1 MENFE
6 EIFLENLKKVGLN
19 LENEKIEKFQLYYEM
34 LLDWNEKMNLTA
46 ITDLEGVILKHFIDS
61 LMVLKFLPDE
71 TKSLIDVGTGAGFP
85 GLPLKIAKNEL
96 KVTLLDSLNK
106 RLIFLESLKE
116 KLNLDFELVHAR
128 AEELGRKENYR
139 EKFDVST
146 SRAVASLNVLSEY
159 CLSFVKTGGL
169 FIAMKSGN
177 VDEELESAKRSIALL
192 GRKIEKVEKFN
203 LPNDISRSIV
213 VIRKIKNTNK
223 IYPRAS
229 AKIKKSP
236 L

>member
-1 MENFE
+1 MKIFE
-6 EIFLENLKKVGLN
+6 RIFSENLERVGLD
-19 LENEKIEKFQLYYEM
+19 LEKEKIEKFKSYYEM
-34 LLDWNEKMNLTA
+34 LLEWNEKMNLTA
-46 ITDLEGVILKHFIDS
+46 ITNIDDVIVKHFIDS
-61 LMVLKFLPDE
+61 LMILKFLTNE

-85 GLPLKIAKNEL
+85 GVPVKIAKNEL
-96 KVTLLDSLNK
+96 KITLLDSLNK
-106 RLIFLESLKE
+106 RLIFLNALKE
-116 KLNLDFELVHAR
+116 QLNLDFELVHAR
-128 AEELGRKENYR
+128 AEELGRKENFR
-139 EKFDVST
+139 EKFDVTT

-159 CLSFVKTGGL
+159 CLPFVKAGGM

-177 VDEELESAKRSIALL
+177 VDEELECAKRSITLL
-192 GRKIEKVEKFN
+192 GGKIEKVERFN